1 MKTYIAYIWKYN
13 HEKVARMSRSGES
26 LPDFKARVSNIF
38 PTFEDWHIQFSEF
51 NEIQFYQFR
60 DPSMS

>member
-51 NEIQFYQFR
+51 NEIQFY
-60 DPSMS
+60 